1 MTVTES
7 SGAGSYLQLFDHSV
21 RADPYPLYEKMRA
34 AGALRLPDSPIVLL
48 TRHADCTTVLRD
60 PRASSQNSMP
70 KLRFALTPPGAVV
83 PTNLIA
89 PRHNPSFLFLD
100 APDHTRLR
108 RLVQK
113 AFTPRVVAELAPRIA
128 RFVDETLDRAAA
140 TGGFD
145 AVEDLGYP
153 LPITVICELL
163 GVPLDDEPQ
172 LRRLSASLARLLDP
186 AAPTEAGF
194 GVDLA
199 DMITAREELDDYFD
213 RLTAQRRRDP
223 GPDLLTQL
231 IAAEDEGDKLTHG
244 ELIATCG
251 LLLIAGHE
259 TTVNLISNTVLAL
272 LRRPEILAALRE
284 NAELAPHV
292 IEESLRFDPPVQLM
306 PRVALEPMRFGDTEV
321 AAGEVVMAIIAAA
334 NRDPDVFPDPGRFDT
349 TRDNRHLSFGL
360 GAHFCLGAPLA
371 RLEARIAITKFA
383 QRVRSPRLVADP
395 PEYRMHVN
403 LRGPSSLPIEFDGI
417 IAATD

>member
-1 MTVTES
+1 MTVTDS
-7 SGAGSYLQLFDHSV
+7 SGAGSYFQLFDHSV
-21 RADPYPLYEKMRA
+21 RADPYPLYERMRA
-34 AGALRLPDSPIVLL
+34 AGALRLPGAPIVLL
-48 TRHADCTTVLRD
+48 TRHADCTAALRD

-70 KLRFALTPPGAVV
+70 RLRFALTPEGVEV
-83 PTNLIA
+83 PTNLVA

-113 AFTPRVVAELAPRIA
+113 AFTPRVVAELAPRIT
-128 RFVDETLDRAAA
+128 RFVDEAFDRAAE
-140 TGGFD
+140 TGRFD

-163 GVPLDDEPQ
+163 GVPLEDEPL
-172 LRRLSASLARLLDP
+172 LRRLSAALARLLDP

-213 RLTAQRRRDP
+213 RLAAQRRHDP

-231 IAAEDEGDKLTHG
+231 IAAEDAGDTLSHS

-259 TTVNLISNTVLAL
+259 TTVNLISNTILALSRRGDVLA
-272 LRRPEILAALRE
+272 ELRE
-284 NAELAPHV
+284 NPGLATQV
-292 IEESLRFDPPVQLM
+292 IEETLRYDPPVQMM
-306 PRVALEPMRFGDTEV
+306 PRVALETMQFGETKVD
-321 AAGEVVMAIIAAA
+321 AGEVLMVIIAAA
-334 NRDPDVFPDPGRFDT
+334 NRDPETFAEPGRFDIA
-349 TRDNRHLSFGL
+349 RDNRHVSFGL

-371 RLEARIAITKFA
+371 RLEARIAVTRFA
-383 QRVRSPRLVADP
+383 QRMREPRLVADP
-395 PEYRMHVN
+395 PVYRMHVN
-403 LRGPSSLPIEFDGI
+403 LRGPAALPIEFDGVQ
-417 IAATD
+417 AS